1 MKVRLRVHQ
10 KSINRAGRASWLA
23 AMAALG
29 SLASAST
36 SHAAQDGIRFSC
48 SADQIPALQA
58 GMGKYFSELG
68 VASALYQMVPS
79 DQGTS
84 VTYTL
89 RTPPEDH
96 DTLGLS
102 KRPEMAIGLETV
114 LLPQLGKP
122 AQPVRTVSR
131 KEIALALMQHGRLTA
146 FEGPACDVQALK
158 DHVNLRQNI
167 VAWSEELHWR
177 WPNGGPAKWNTRY
190 WDYGTPVNRHALPKA
205 LLDAFTHQHSYAI
218 GCYTASKM
226 VTLQGV
232 VDFYQRVRGDKALS
246 SLIDSRV
253 WADADPLVNIEP
265 GDTWSFEEDFDPQEK
280 GRPGKLVKMLADVAP
295 KNFVPGDWAYMV
307 NTDPATHHKI
317 GYEGSNALYLGRNLF
332 DDYYDDHRHAYTY
345 TEKLDEVYQWRNGVF
360 SRSRDAAK
368 LKPLSK
374 QAFEHMGLTPEQ
386 GGMVMGYRLVPYLFG
401 YEPLPAIGTTANAAQ
416 P

>member
-1 MKVRLRVHQ
+1 MRVRLRVQQ
-10 KSINRAGRASWLA
+10 KSVISAGRTSWLA
-23 AMAALG
+23 ALSALCW
-29 SLASAST
+29 LATTSS

-48 SADQIPALQA
+48 KADQIPALKE
-58 GMGKYFSELG
+58 GVSRYFSEL
-68 VASALYQMVPS
+68 AIAETLYQLVRE
-79 DQGTS
+79 DQGAS
-84 VTYTL
+84 LTYTL

-96 DTLGLS
+96 NTLDLS
-102 KRPEMAIGLETV
+102 KRPEMAVSLEPV

-131 KEIALALMQHGRLTA
+131 KEIALALMQHGRLTV
-146 FEGPACDVQALK
+146 FEGAACDVQALK
-158 DHVNLRQNI
+158 DHINLRQNI

-190 WDYGTPVNRHALPKA
+190 WHYGTPVRRQVLPKA
-205 LLDAFTHQHSYAI
+205 LLDAFTNQHSYAI

-232 VDFYQRVRGDKALS
+232 VDFYQRVRGVKGLS
-246 SLIDSRV
+246 ELVDGRV

-265 GDTWSFEEDFDPQEK
+265 GDAWSFEEDFDPMEK
-280 GRPGKLVKMLADVAP
+280 GRPGKLVKMHPDVSP
-295 KNFVPGDWAYMV
+295 KNFVPGDWAYML
-307 NTDPATHHKI
+307 NTDPGTHLKI
-317 GYEGSNALYLGRNLF
+317 GYEGSNALYLGRSLF

-360 SRSRDAAK
+360 SRARDAAK

-374 QAFEHMGLTPEQ
+374 QAFEQMGLPPEQ

-401 YEPLPAIGTTANAAQ
+401 YEPLPAIQPVVNAPQ